1 MVAQEVR
8 ALAQRDAQSSKEIR
22 ELMQNTVDALAG
34 CSSHARRAGK
44 TMQAIT
50 GSSAQVDERIRQI
63 AEAARSQA
71 DGLAQVSRTLADLRL
86 DVAA

>member
-1 MVAQEVR
+1 
-8 ALAQRDAQSSKEIR
+8 
-22 ELMQNTVDALAG
+22 
-34 CSSHARRAGK
+34 
-44 TMQAIT
+44 MQAIT

-63 AEAARSQA
+63 AKAARSQA